1 MQKGRCFLCRPGA
14 LTISLEQMTDIPPD
28 TSATGTVRRPSLAWL
43 FRSPTRAVA
52 FGLGSG
58 LLKPAPGTWGTA
70 LGWLL
75 WIAVVSR
82 LSDAGIAAVLAV
94 SFAYGCWACHKVGKE
109 LGRPDDS
116 GMVWDEI
123 VAFWLVLWL
132 MPESLGVQ
140 AVAFVVFRLFDIIK
154 PPPIR
159 YFDKKFKNG
168 VGVMWDDIVAAA
180 YSLLVLAVLVRLEIL

>member
-1 MQKGRCFLCRPGA
+1 MP
-14 LTISLEQMTDIPPD
+14 TIPPE
-28 TSATGTVRRPSLAWL
+28 SSGAGPAQSLTLKWV
-43 FRSPTRAVA
+43 FRSPARAVA

-58 LLKPAPGTWGTA
+58 LLRPAPGTWGTA

-75 WIAVVSR
+75 WVLVVSR
-82 LSDAGIAAVLAV
+82 LSDVGIAAVLAG

-109 LGRPDDS
+109 LGRADDS
-116 GMVWDEI
+116 AMVWDEI

-132 MPESLGVQ
+132 MPEELGIQ
-140 AVAFVVFRLFDIIK
+140 AVAFVIFRLFDIIK

-168 VGVMWDDIVAAA
+168 LGVMWDDILAAA
-180 YSLLVLAVLVRLEIL
+180 YSLLVLAVLVRLEVL

>member
-1 MQKGRCFLCRPGA
+1 MSDTPTPFQKTEASRPTLGW
-14 LTISLEQMTDIPPD
+14 
-28 TSATGTVRRPSLAWL
+28 V
-43 FRSPTRAVA
+43 FRSPYRAVA

-58 LLKPAPGTWGTA
+58 LLRPAPGTWGTA

-75 WIAVVSR
+75 WVAVVSR
-82 LSDAGIAAVLAV
+82 LSDAGIAVVLLV
-94 SFAYGCWACHKVGKE
+94 SFAYGCWACHRVGKE

-116 GMVWDEI
+116 AMVWDEI

-132 MPESLGVQ
+132 MPQEFAVQ

-159 YFDKKFKNG
+159 YFDKKLKNG
-168 VGVMWDDIVAAA
+168 LGVMWDDLLAAA
-180 YSLLVLAVLVRLEIL
+180 YSLLVLAILVRLGVL